1 MSGTVVVPVQAM
13 HALQFLAVVLE
24 SLHVT
29 VSAYTEESTE
39 GIVVVDLFYSSVLL
53 HHHAVIVEVVLQ
65 VVVIDRD
72 C

>member
-1 MSGTVVVPVQAM
+1 MAGTVVIPVKAV

-24 SLHVT
+24 TLYVT
-29 VSAYTEESTE
+29 VGALAEEGTK
-39 GIVVVDLFYSSVLL
+39 GIVVVDLLYSSVLL
-53 HHHAVIVEVVLQ
+53 HLHAVIAEVVLQ